1 MIVDESLK
9 RHVFSSLSAQA
20 TDDEQFV
27 PDFQSN
33 NCEYLLLLGCL
44 ERSRFQVLAV
54 VHTIYAREYF
64 CESFMMGLERWKLVF
79 NVELDIRGVARV
91 IPLHCQLLALI

>member
-1 MIVDESLK
+1 MRGVLK

-54 VHTIYAREYF
+54 VRTIYAREYF
-64 CESFMMGLERWKLVF
+64 CESFMMGLELSVGSWSLTWSWT
-79 NVELDIRGVARV
+79 
-91 IPLHCQLLALI
+91 